1 MTFDRTAQQKQCVGL
16 IAFHWVFFC
25 RREALFYNDRI
36 NGATKYV
43 RTVLILHVQDIKK
56 KQRKQ
61 KPSGFIEHESWKC
74 FGKMFD

>member
-1 MTFDRTAQQKQCVGL
+1 MFV
-16 IAFHWVFFC
+16 C

-61 KPSGFIEHESWKC
+61 KPSGFIEHESWSNTGSVLVKC
-74 FGKMFD
+74 LTKVRRKTLTNVDKVKSS

>member
-43 RTVLILHVQDIKK
+43 RTVLILNVQDIKK
-56 KQRKQ
+56 TKKKKQNPVDSLNMNLGQTREV
-61 KPSGFIEHESWKC
+61 FW
-74 FGKMFD
+74 